1 MQAVM
6 AGLVPAIHVACTSEK
21 YPRLAA
27 RAQASKSD
35 GERDG
40 STSMQHSGRKAK
52 LLKDYTAPDYL
63 IEEVELDV
71 ALDPKATRIAA
82 KLRLRP
88 NPKVATGGRPLVLD
102 GEGLSLQSLALDG
115 KPLSAKDYEL
125 TETSLSIASPPAHPF
140 TLKTVTLCD
149 PEANTALSG
158 LYRSRGTY
166 CTQCEPEGFRRITFF
181 LDRPD
186 VLAVYT
192 VRVEA
197 DRATTPVLL
206 SNGNPVEQGDI
217 PGTGRHFAI
226 WHDPFPKPSY
236 LFALVGGDLACVPDS
251 FVTGSGRDV
260 ALAIYVEPGK
270 DDRCAWAM
278 ESLKRA
284 MRWDEERFGREYDLD
299 VFNIVAVSDF
309 NMGAME
315 NKGLNIFNDKLVLA
329 RPDTASDADYASIEG
344 VIAHEYFH
352 NWTGDRVTC
361 RDWFQLCLKEGL
373 TVFRDQEFTGDTRSG
388 PVERIVD
395 TRTLKTNQF
404 PEDAGPLAHPVR
416 PASYIEIN
424 NFYTSTVYEKGA
436 EVCRMLQTLLGRDGF
451 RKGLD
456 LYFERHDGEAV
467 TVEDFVEAMAD
478 VSGRDLSQFMLW
490 YTQSGTPEL
499 ACSLDYDP
507 HAKTARLSVSQVVPP
522 TPGQTKKEPMLIP
535 LRMGLIGANGDEL
548 PLKLKSG
555 AALADGLLEVTMRE
569 QVFEFADIPSPP
581 TPSLLRGFSA
591 PVRLTVSIDPE
602 KIEFLMMHDSD
613 PFNRWQAAQTFATGL
628 LTKAARGD
636 SERVTGKEA
645 ARLAQAISVTAQ
657 DTALLPAYRAEFLKL
672 PSESDIARELGG
684 DVDTDAVRKA
694 RVSLAA
700 SIGNEIRGPLAELY
714 ELSVPSG
721 PYSPD
726 PASAGQR
733 ALRNAALDLLVA
745 TGAASEIAR
754 AEWHYREASN
764 MTDAIAALSIL
775 SHLPGPAR
783 DATLEDFYTRW
794 QDEPLVLDKWF
805 AVQAR
810 AARPD
815 SVETVGAL
823 LSHPKFSLKNP
834 NRIRALIGSFANS
847 NPTGFNRG
855 DGAGYQLLAGQ
866 ALEIDRFN
874 PHVAARLLG
883 AFESWRILEPKR
895 QARAKAILEDL
906 AAKPLSTDSYEI
918 VTKTLGAT

>member
-1 MQAVM
+1 MHQ
-6 AGLVPAIHVACTSEK
+6 PDRQ
-21 YPRLAA
+21 PR
-27 RAQASKSD
+27 
-35 GERDG
+35 
-40 STSMQHSGRKAK
+40 
-52 LLKDYTAPDYL
+52 LLKDYAPPDFL
-63 IEEVELDV
+63 IEEVELDFG
-71 ALDPKATRIAA
+71 LEPKATRVAA
-82 KLRLRP
+82 RLKLRP

-102 GEGLSLQSLALDG
+102 GEGLALESLALNG
-115 KPLSAKDYEL
+115 KLLAPDAYEL
-125 TETSLSIASPPAHPF
+125 TEGSLTIPSVPALPF
-140 TLKTVTLCD
+140 TLEIVTRCD
-149 PEANTALSG
+149 PDANTALSG

-192 VRVEA
+192 VRIEA

-206 SNGNPVEQGDI
+206 SNGNPVAEGDL
-217 PGTGRHFAI
+217 PGTGRHFAV

-251 FVTGSGRDV
+251 FVTASGRKV
-260 ALAIYVEPGK
+260 ALSIYVEPGK
-270 DDRCAWAM
+270 EDRCGWAM

-284 MRWDEERFGREYDLD
+284 MRWDEQRFGLEYDLD

-388 PVERIVD
+388 PVERIAAV
-395 TRTLKTNQF
+395 RMLKTHQF
-404 PEDAGPLAHPVR
+404 PDDAGPLAHPVR

-424 NFYTSTVYEKGA
+424 NFYTATVYEKGA
-436 EVCRMLQTLLGRDGF
+436 ELCRMLQTLLGRDAF

-456 LYFERHDGEAV
+456 LYFERHDGDAV

-478 VSGRDLSQFMLW
+478 ASDRDLSQFMLW

-499 ACSLDYDP
+499 ACSLDYDA
-507 HAKTARLSVSQVVPP
+507 HAKTARLSVSQVIPP

-535 LRMGLIGANGDEL
+535 LKVGLIGANGDEL
-548 PLKLKSG
+548 PLKLDGG
-555 AALADGLLEVTMRE
+555 AALSNGLLEVTARE
-569 QVFEFADIPSPP
+569 QVFEFRDIPSPP

-591 PVRLTVSIDPE
+591 PVRLTTSLDPDQ
-602 KIEFLMMHDSD
+602 IEFLMMHDND
-613 PFNRWQAAQTFATGL
+613 PFNRWQAAQTYALTL
-628 LTKAARGD
+628 LTAAARDGG
-636 SERVTGKEA
+636 EHTLVRGKEA
-645 ARLAQAISVTAQ
+645 ARLATALSVTAR
-657 DTALLPAYRAEFLKL
+657 DETLLPAYRAEFLKL
-672 PSESDIARELGG
+672 PTESDVARELAR
-684 DVDTDAVRKA
+684 DVDTDAVHQTRETLRA
-694 RVSLAA
+694 MIGRECRETLA
-700 SIGNEIRGPLAELY
+700 GLY
-714 ELSVPSG
+714 EQTAPAG

-726 PASAGQR
+726 PESAGLR
-733 ALRNAALDLLVA
+733 AFRSAALDLLVA
-745 TGAASEIAR
+745 TGEPSEIAR
-754 AEWHYREASN
+754 AERHYREAAN

-775 SHLPGPAR
+775 SHVEGPAR
-783 DATLEDFYTRW
+783 DRALEHFYARW

-810 AARPD
+810 AVRPD
-815 SVETVGAL
+815 SVETVQAL

-834 NRIRALIGSFANS
+834 NRIRALLGSFAQA
-847 NPTGFNRG
+847 NPTGFNRA
-855 DGAGYQLLAGQ
+855 DGAGYRLLAEQ

-883 AFESWRILEPKR
+883 VFESWRTLEPER
-895 QARAKAILEDL
+895 QARAKAVLEAL
-906 AAKPLSTDSYEI
+906 AVKSLSTDSYEI
-918 VTKTLGAT
+918 VTKTLGAA

>member
-1 MQAVM
+1 MDQ
-6 AGLVPAIHVACTSEK
+6 PA
-21 YPRLAA
+21 RLP
-27 RAQASKSD
+27 
-35 GERDG
+35 
-40 STSMQHSGRKAK
+40 K
-52 LLKDYTAPDYL
+52 LLKDYAPPPYL
-63 IEEVELDV
+63 TEEVELDV
-71 ALDPKATRIAA
+71 RLAPRAA
-82 KLRLRP
+82 RVASKLRLRP
-88 NPKVATGGRPLVLD
+88 NPKVATRGKPLQLD
-102 GEGLSLQSLALDG
+102 GEGLALESVALDG
-115 KPLSAKDYEL
+115 KTLAPSDYVLKDGSL
-125 TETSLSIASPPAHPF
+125 TIPRVPAHPF
-140 TLKTVTLCD
+140 TLELVTFCD

-158 LYRSRGTY
+158 LYLSRGTY

-192 VRVEA
+192 VRIEA
-197 DRATTPVLL
+197 DRATAPVLL
-206 SNGNPVEQGDI
+206 SNGNPVAQGDI
-217 PGTGRHFAI
+217 PGTGRRFAV

-236 LFALVGGDLACVPDS
+236 LFALVGGNLACVPDH
-251 FVTGSGRDV
+251 FVTALGRKVD
-260 ALAIYVEPGK
+260 LAIYVEPGK
-270 DDRCAWAM
+270 EDRCSWAM

-352 NWTGDRVTC
+352 NWSGDRVTC

-388 PVERIVD
+388 PVERIAAV
-395 TRTLKTNQF
+395 RMLKTHQF

-424 NFYTSTVYEKGA
+424 NFYTATVYEKGA

-507 HAKTARLSVSQVVPP
+507 HAKTARLAVSQVVPP
-522 TPGQTKKEPMLIP
+522 TPGQTRKEPMLIP
-535 LRMGLIGANGDEL
+535 LKMGLIGANGDEL
-548 PLKLKSG
+548 PLKLDGNG
-555 AALADGLLEVTMRE
+555 AIGDGLLEVTDRE
-569 QVFEFADIPSPP
+569 QVFEFRDVPSPP

-591 PVRLTVSIDPE
+591 PVRLTISLDPE
-602 KIEFLMMHDSD
+602 QIEFLMMHDKD
-613 PFNRWQAAQTFATGL
+613 AFNRWQAAQTYATNL
-628 LTKAARGD
+628 LTTASREGRDMA
-636 SERVTGKEA
+636 RVTGKEA
-645 ARLAQAISVTAQ
+645 IRLAQALGQTAG
-657 DTALLPAYRAEFLKL
+657 DSSLAAAYRAEFLKL
-672 PSESDIARELGG
+672 PSESDIARELARH
-684 DVDTDAVRKA
+684 VDTDAVRHA
-694 RVSLAA
+694 RETLGRTIA
-700 SIGNEIRGPLAELY
+700 NEIGADLAELY
-714 ELSVPSG
+714 HAIAPSG

-726 PASAGQR
+726 PESTGVR
-733 ALRNAALDLLVA
+733 ALRGTTLDLLVA
-745 TGAASEIAR
+745 TGKPSEIAR
-754 AEWHYREASN
+754 AERHYRDATN
-764 MTDAIAALSIL
+764 MTDQISALAIL
-775 SHLPGPAR
+775 SHLDTQAR
-783 DATLEDFYTRW
+783 DEALAHFYARW

-815 SVETVGAL
+815 SVETVRTL
-823 LSHPKFSLKNP
+823 LSHAKFSLKNP
-834 NRIRALIGSFANS
+834 NRVRALIGSFVHG
-847 NPTGFNRG
+847 NPTGFNRA
-855 DGAGYQLLAGQ
+855 DGAGFELLAEQ

-883 AFESWRILEPKR
+883 AFESWRILEPVR
-895 QARAKAILEDL
+895 QARAKLVLEDL
-906 AAKPLSTDSYEI
+906 ARRKLSTDSYEI
-918 VTKTLGAT
+918 VTKTLGAS

>member
-1 MQAVM
+1 MQ
-6 AGLVPAIHVACTSEK
+6 
-21 YPRLAA
+21 
-27 RAQASKSD
+27 Q
-35 GERDG
+35 
-40 STSMQHSGRKAK
+40 SGRRAK
-52 LLKDYTAPDYL
+52 LLKDYAAPDFL
-63 IEEVELDV
+63 IEEVNLDV
-71 ALDPKATRIAA
+71 TLAPKATRVAS

-88 NPKVATGGRPLVLD
+88 NPKVATSGRPLRLD
-102 GEGLSLQSLALDG
+102 GEGLTLESLTLDG
-115 KPLSAKDYEL
+115 KPLSPKDYEIKDGSL
-125 TETSLSIASPPAHPF
+125 TIPKVPAQPF
-140 TLKTVTLCD
+140 TLEMVTLCD

-192 VRVEA
+192 VRIEA

-206 SNGNPVEQGDI
+206 SNGNPVAQGDI

-236 LFALVGGDLACVPDS
+236 LFALVGGNLASVRDS
-251 FVTGSGRDV
+251 FVTASGRKV
-260 ALAIYVEPGK
+260 SLTIYVEPGK
-270 DDRCAWAM
+270 EDRCAWAM

-284 MRWDEERFGREYDLD
+284 MRWDEQRFGREYDLD

-352 NWTGDRVTC
+352 NWSGDRVTC

-388 PVERIVD
+388 PVERIAAV
-395 TRTLKTNQF
+395 RMLKTHQF

-499 ACSLDYDP
+499 ACSLDYDAS
-507 HAKTARLSVSQVVPP
+507 AKTARLAVSQVVPP
-522 TPGQTKKEPMLIP
+522 TPGQTRKEPMLIP
-535 LRMGLIGANGDEL
+535 LKVGLIGSNGDEL
-548 PLKLKSG
+548 PLHLNDG
-555 AALADGLLEVTMRE
+555 ATTDGLLEVTDRE
-569 QVFEFADIPSPP
+569 QVFEFHDIPAPP

-591 PVRLTVSIDPE
+591 PVRLTISLDPDR
-602 KIEFLMMHDSD
+602 IEFLMIHDSD
-613 PFNRWQAAQTFATGL
+613 KFNRWQAAQTYATNL
-628 LTKAARGD
+628 LTAAARGGG
-636 SERVTGKEA
+636 SAGRLTGREA
-645 ARLAQAISVTAQ
+645 ARLAHALSTTAS
-657 DTALLPAYRAEFLKL
+657 DASLLAAYRAEFLKL
-672 PSESDIARELGG
+672 PSESDIARELARN
-684 DVDTDAVRKA
+684 VDTDQVRTA
-694 RVSLAA
+694 RETLRAA
-700 SIGNEIRGPLAELY
+700 IASEIRSTLAELY
-714 ELSVPSG
+714 DKTAPRG
-721 PYSPD
+721 RYSPD
-726 PASAGQR
+726 PESAGIR
-733 ALRNAALDLLVA
+733 ALRSIILDLLVA
-745 TGAASEIAR
+745 TGEQAEIAR
-754 AEWHYREASN
+754 AERHYREASN

-775 SHLPGPAR
+775 SHLEGTAR
-783 DATLEDFYTRW
+783 DEALDHFYARW

-810 AARPD
+810 AARAD
-815 SVETVGAL
+815 SVETVHAL
-823 LSHPKFSLKNP
+823 LSHAKFSLKNP
-834 NRIRALIGSFANS
+834 NRVRALIGSFVHA
-847 NPTGFNRG
+847 NPTGFNRA
-855 DGAGYQLLAGQ
+855 DGAGYALLASQ
-866 ALEIDRFN
+866 ALELDRFN

-883 AFESWRILEPKR
+883 AFESWRILEPVR
-895 QARAKAILEDL
+895 QARAKAVLEDL
-906 AAKPLSTDSYEI
+906 AARQLSTDSYEI
-918 VTKTLGAT
+918 VTKTLGAP

>member
-1 MQAVM
+1 MHQPVRQ
-6 AGLVPAIHVACTSEK
+6 P
-21 YPRLAA
+21 
-27 RAQASKSD
+27 
-35 GERDG
+35 
-40 STSMQHSGRKAK
+40 K
-52 LLKDYTAPDYL
+52 LLKDYAPPDFL

-71 ALDPKATRIAA
+71 ALDPKATRVAA

-102 GEGLSLQSLALDG
+102 GEGLTLQSLALNG
-115 KPLSAKDYEL
+115 KSLAPEDYEL
-125 TETSLSIASPPAHPF
+125 NEGSLTIPSVPAQPF
-140 TLKTVTLCD
+140 TLEIVTLCD
-149 PEANTALSG
+149 PDANTALSG

-192 VRVEA
+192 VRIEA

-206 SNGNPVEQGDI
+206 SNGNPVAQGDI

-251 FVTGSGRDV
+251 FVTASGRKV
-260 ALAIYVEPGK
+260 ALGIYVEPGK
-270 DDRCAWAM
+270 EDRCGWAM

-284 MRWDEERFGREYDLD
+284 MRWDEQRFGLEYDLEM
-299 VFNIVAVSDF
+299 FNIVAVSDF

-388 PVERIVD
+388 PVERIAAV
-395 TRTLKTNQF
+395 RMLKTHQF

-424 NFYTSTVYEKGA
+424 NFYTATVYEKGA
-436 EVCRMLQTLLGRDGF
+436 ELCRMLQTLLGRDGF
-451 RKGLD
+451 RQGMD

-478 VSGRDLSQFMLW
+478 ASGRDLSQFMLW

-499 ACSLDYDP
+499 ACSLDYDA
-507 HAKTARLSVSQVVPP
+507 HAKTARLAVSQVIPP

-535 LRMGLIGANGDEL
+535 LKVGLIGSNGDEL
-548 PLKLKSG
+548 PLKLDG
-555 AALADGLLEVTMRE
+555 GTALSDGMLEVTARE
-569 QVFEFADIPSPP
+569 QVFEFRDIPSPP

-591 PVRLTVSIDPE
+591 PVRLTTSLNADQT
-602 KIEFLMMHDSD
+602 EFLMMHDSD
-613 PFNRWQAAQTFATGL
+613 PFNRWQATQTYAVNL
-628 LTKAARGD
+628 LTAAARGGGL
-636 SERVTGKEA
+636 ELVKGKEA
-645 ARLAQAISVTAQ
+645 ARLAHALGATAS
-657 DTALLPAYRAEFLKL
+657 DAALLPAYRAEFLKL
-672 PSESDIARELGG
+672 PSESDIARELARN
-684 DVDTDAVRKA
+684 VDTDAVHKA
-694 RVSLAA
+694 RETLRTMIGRERGETLAGIYQQTA
-700 SIGNEIRGPLAELY
+700 PT
-714 ELSVPSG
+714 G

-726 PASAGQR
+726 PESAGLR
-733 ALRNAALDLLVA
+733 ALRSAALDLLVA
-745 TGAASEIAR
+745 TGEASEIAR
-754 AEWHYREASN
+754 AERHYREAAN
-764 MTDAIAALSIL
+764 MTDTIAALSIL
-775 SHLPGPAR
+775 SYVEGPAR
-783 DATLEDFYTRW
+783 DQALDHFYARW

-815 SVETVGAL
+815 SVETVRAL

-834 NRIRALIGSFANS
+834 NRIRALIGSFAHA
-847 NPTGFNRG
+847 NPTGFNRA
-855 DGAGYQLLAGQ
+855 DGAGYRLLAEQ

-883 AFESWRILEPKR
+883 AFESWRTLEPGR
-895 QARAKAILEDL
+895 QARAKAVLEHL
-906 AAKPLSTDSYEI
+906 AVKSLSTDSYEI
-918 VTKTLGAT
+918 VTKTLGAA

>member
-1 MQAVM
+1 MHQ
-6 AGLVPAIHVACTSEK
+6 
-21 YPRLAA
+21 
-27 RAQASKSD
+27 
-35 GERDG
+35 
-40 STSMQHSGRKAK
+40 SGRKPK
-52 LLKDYTAPDYL
+52 LLKDYAPPNYL
-63 IEEVELDV
+63 IEEVELEV
-71 ALDPKATRIAA
+71 ALDPKATRVSS

-102 GEGLSLQSLALDG
+102 GEGLTLQSLALNG
-115 KPLSAKDYEL
+115 KRLSLQDYEL
-125 TETSLSIASPPAHPF
+125 KEGSLSIDSVPAQPF
-140 TLKTVTLCD
+140 TLEVVTLCD

-206 SNGNPVEQGDI
+206 SNGNPVAQGDI

-251 FVTGSGRDV
+251 FVTASGRKV

-270 DDRCAWAM
+270 EDRCAWAM

-373 TVFRDQEFTGDTRSG
+373 TVFRDQEFTGDTRAG
-388 PVERIVD
+388 PVERIAAV
-395 TRTLKTNQF
+395 RMLKTHQF

-424 NFYTSTVYEKGA
+424 NFYTATVYEKGA
-436 EVCRMLQTLLGRDGF
+436 EVCRMLQTLLGREGF
-451 RKGLD
+451 RRGLD
-456 LYFERHDGEAV
+456 LYFQRHDGEAV

-499 ACSLDYDP
+499 ACSLDYDA
-507 HAKTARLSVSQVVPP
+507 HAKTARLAVSQVVPP
-522 TPGQTKKEPMLIP
+522 TPGQAKKEPMLIP
-535 LRMGLIGANGDEL
+535 LKIGLIGSNGDEL
-548 PLKLKSG
+548 PLKLDGGGS
-555 AALADGLLEVTMRE
+555 LSDGLLEVTARE
-569 QVFEFADIPSPP
+569 QVFEFRDIPSPP
-581 TPSLLRGFSA
+581 TISLLRGFSA
-591 PVRLTVSIDPE
+591 PVRLTTSLDSDQ
-602 KIEFLMMHDSD
+602 IEFLMMHDSD
-613 PFNRWQAAQTFATGL
+613 PFNRWQAAQICAVNL
-628 LTKAARGD
+628 LTAAARGGGL
-636 SERVTGKEA
+636 ERVRGKEA
-645 ARLAQAISVTAQ
+645 TRLAHALGATAS

-672 PSESDIARELGG
+672 PSESDIARELARN
-684 DVDTDAVRKA
+684 VDTDAVHKA
-694 RVSLAA
+694 RETLRAMIGNAIRQTLAA
-700 SIGNEIRGPLAELY
+700 LY
-714 ELSVPSG
+714 EHAAPG
-721 PYSPD
+721 APYSPD
-726 PASAGQR
+726 PESTGRR
-733 ALRNAALDLLVA
+733 ALRSAALDLLVA
-745 TGAASEIAR
+745 TGEVSEIGR
-754 AEWHYREASN
+754 VERHYREASN
-764 MTDAIAALSIL
+764 MTDAIAAVSIL
-775 SHLPGPAR
+775 SHLQGPAH
-783 DATLEDFYTRW
+783 DEVLAHFYARW

-810 AARPD
+810 AARSD
-815 SVETVGAL
+815 SVDTVRAL
-823 LSHPKFSLKNP
+823 LSHSKFSLKNP
-834 NRIRALIGSFANS
+834 NRIRALIGSFAHA
-847 NPTGFNRG
+847 NPTGFNRA
-855 DGAGYQLLAGQ
+855 DGAGYRLLAGQ

-883 AFESWRILEPKR
+883 AFESWRILEPAR
-895 QARAKAILEDL
+895 QGRAKAVLEDL
-906 AAKPLSTDSYEI
+906 AAQPLSIDSYEI
-918 VTKTLGAT
+918 VTKTLGAA

>member
-1 MQAVM
+1 MHQ
-6 AGLVPAIHVACTSEK
+6 T
-21 YPRLAA
+21 
-27 RAQASKSD
+27 
-35 GERDG
+35 
-40 STSMQHSGRKAK
+40 GRKPK
-52 LLKDYTAPDYL
+52 LLKDYAVPDYF
-63 IEEVELDV
+63 IEEVDLDV
-71 ALDPKATRIAA
+71 ALAPKAARVAS
-82 KLRLRP
+82 KLRLRS

-102 GEGLSLQSLALDG
+102 GEGLTLESLALNG
-115 KPLSAKDYEL
+115 KPLSPKDYEL
-125 TETSLSIASPPAHPF
+125 KDGSLTIRHVPAQPF
-140 TLKTVTLCD
+140 TLEIVTLCD

-158 LYRSRGTY
+158 LYLSRGTY
-166 CTQCEPEGFRRITFF
+166 CTQCEPEGFRRITYFI
-181 LDRPD
+181 DRPD

-192 VRVEA
+192 VRIEA

-206 SNGNPVEQGDI
+206 SNGNPVAQGDI
-217 PGTGRHFAI
+217 PGTSRHFAV

-236 LFALVGGDLACVPDS
+236 LFALVGGSLASVPDS
-251 FVTGSGRDV
+251 FVTASGRNV
-260 ALAIYVEPGK
+260 ALTIYVEPGK
-270 DDRCAWAM
+270 EDRCAWAM

-329 RPDTASDADYASIEG
+329 RPDTASDGDYASIEG

-388 PVERIVD
+388 PVERIAAV
-395 TRTLKTNQF
+395 RMLKTHQF

-416 PASYIEIN
+416 PGSYIEIN

-436 EVCRMLQTLLGRDGF
+436 EVCRMMQTLLGREGF

-478 VSGRDLSQFMLW
+478 VSGRDLDQFMLW

-499 ACSLDYDP
+499 ACSLDYDA
-507 HAKTARLSVSQVVPP
+507 HAKTARLAVSQVVPP

-535 LRMGLIGANGDEL
+535 LKVGLIGSNGDEL
-548 PLKLKSG
+548 PLKLDGKE
-555 AALADGLLEVTMRE
+555 LTDGLLEVTERE
-569 QVFEFADIPSPP
+569 QVFAFRDIPSPP
-581 TPSLLRGFSA
+581 TLSLLRGFSA
-591 PVRLTVSIDPE
+591 PVRITSSLDPDQ
-602 KIEFLMMHDSD
+602 IEFLMTHDSD
-613 PFNRWQAAQTFATGL
+613 PFNRWQAAQTCASNLLTAAARSGTGL
-628 LTKAARGD
+628 
-636 SERVTGKEA
+636 ERMSGRDA
-645 ARLAQAISVTAQ
+645 NRLAHALGTTAN
-657 DTALLPAYRAEFLKL
+657 DASLLPAYRAEFLKL
-672 PSESDIARELGG
+672 PSESDIARELARS
-684 DVDTDAVRKA
+684 VDTDAVRNA
-694 RVSLAA
+694 RETLRAL
-700 SIGNEIRGPLAELY
+700 IGGEIGETLAELY
-714 ELSVPSG
+714 EATAPSG

-726 PASAGQR
+726 PESAGRR
-733 ALRNAALDLLVA
+733 ALRGAALDLLVA
-745 TGAASEIAR
+745 TAAPAEIAR
-754 AEWHYREASN
+754 AERHYREATN

-775 SHLPGPAR
+775 SHLQVPAR
-783 DATLEDFYTRW
+783 DETLGHFYARW

-815 SVETVGAL
+815 SVETVHAL
-823 LSHPKFSLKNP
+823 ISHPKFSLKNP
-834 NRIRALIGSFANS
+834 NRIRALIGSFAHA
-847 NPTGFNRG
+847 NPTGFNRA
-855 DGAGYQLLAGQ
+855 DGAGYELLAGQ

-883 AFESWRILEPKR
+883 AFESWRILEPGR
-895 QARAKAILEDL
+895 QARARAVLEDL
-906 AAKPLSTDSYEI
+906 AARPLSTDSYEI
-918 VTKTLGAT
+918 VTKTLGGA